1 MSLSD
6 EERSI
11 VVELEMEKAH
21 VAYNETIWL
30 MEKESWSGAAG
41 RLYYALF
48 HIHDRPKNMVQYIV
62 KWKPSGKRVNIIAP
76 IKSHRTNCSRNY
88 LLPRK

>member
-11 VVELEMEKAH
+11 VVGLEVEKVY

-30 MEKESWSGAAG
+30 MEKTHGA
-41 RLYYALF
+41 
-48 HIHDRPKNMVQYIV
+48 VQPEGYITRY
-62 KWKPSGKRVNIIAP
+62 SI
-76 IKSHRTNCSRNY
+76 
-88 LLPRK
+88 

>member
-30 MEKESWSGAAG
+30 MEKESWSS
-41 RLYYALF
+41 RSSLLCF
-48 HIHDRPKNMVQYIV
+48 IPRR
-62 KWKPSGKRVNIIAP
+62 KRIAY
-76 IKSHRTNCSRNY
+76 SWASSCQ
-88 LLPRK
+88 